1 MNAKFNFVFQKREFC
16 KGRVESAAE
25 NTSDLCARDIQNRN
39 RTELLR

>member
-16 KGRVESAAE
+16 KGVESAAE
-25 NTSDLCARDIQNRN
+25 NTSDN

>member
-16 KGRVESAAE
+16 KGVESAAE